1 MATCIVCGT
10 STDGHICDTHEED
23 VAFEF
28 RGNTPDQLTAGR
40 FYRGS
45 VDGFADFG
53 AFVDIGDSVTGLL
66 HRSEVPGRLESLDW
80 DDGDDVYVQVTNVHG
95 NGNVDLGW
103 SIRQETRDFRGH
115 LVDDPD
121 ADSNAELPEEAE
133 GNGHSS
139 DADAETETADGG
151 TPTPEADG
159 EFEFGDDDSTETTDD
174 QASTGGAESEGTRSA
189 AVEDTDHQTEDVESD
204 EQSASETVNESTVD
218 TSEPAD
224 AGTNTGD
231 ESADVESADEGD
243 PDDDAPEDLERV
255 EIGSLDERVGDDV
268 ALEAEVVSVRQT
280 SGPTV
285 FELADE
291 TDAVDCAA
299 FEEAGVR
306 AYPDVE
312 TGDAV
317 RLVGEVESHHGDRQ
331 VETEE
336 LTVLEGEDADAVTAR
351 MNEALTERATP
362 QDTTLLADDDTVA
375 TVQDDLV
382 DAATTVRRAVIEGR
396 PVILRHTATAEGYV
410 AGTALERA
418 LLPLVR
424 DEHAR
429 DDAEYHYVDRRP
441 LDDAFYTIEDATND
455 VTDMLEAAER
465 HDEKHPL
472 FVLVGAGS
480 TRESADGI
488 GLLDMYDAQTVV
500 VDGGYADDGPATD
513 VLVSPTSDG
522 GDPVNTGAL
531 GAQLAALVNGDV
543 REDIR
548 HLPGIA
554 YWTDV
559 PQAYADLA
567 AKSGYEREELATLR
581 DAIALEAFYQSYE
594 DKRELITDLLWDE
607 TSGSLAEHVAD
618 QFRTKLDTELDTA
631 EPHLEPRGEG
641 GVVFEVLDV
650 GEFTHKYDFP
660 PVDLLLDALA
670 HRDDR
675 ADVLLGV
682 GSDELRVRSD
692 KNVDVRAVGE
702 RVAEEL
708 PQAGVVPRG
717 ARDGRIEFLSGE
729 KDAVADAVV
738 AAVSEQLD

>member
-1 MATCIVCGT
+1 MATCIVCGAA
-10 STDGHICDTHEED
+10 TDGHICDTHEED

-28 RGNTPDQLTAGR
+28 RGNSPDQLTAGR

-80 DDGDDVYVQVTNVHG
+80 DDGDQVYVQVMNVHD
-95 NGNVDLGW
+95 NGNIDLGW
-103 SIRQETRDFRGH
+103 SIRQAERDFRGQ
-115 LVDDPD
+115 LVDDPS
-121 ADSNAELPEEAE
+121 ADSNAQLPEEPE
-133 GNGHSS
+133 GNGHS
-139 DADAETETADGG
+139 ADASTETETADGG
-151 TPTPEADG
+151 TPTSESNS
-159 EFEFGDDDSTETTDD
+159 EFEFGDDETDADDTPQAGDAGEPNGETNDSQATTDARSSD
-174 QASTGGAESEGTRSA
+174 SEERAQTRDESGAE
-189 AVEDTDHQTEDVESD
+189 TE
-204 EQSASETVNESTVD
+204 SAS
-218 TSEPAD
+218 
-224 AGTNTGD
+224 G
-231 ESADVESADEGD
+231 ADEAE
-243 PDDDAPEDLERV
+243 DDQDDAAPEDVERV
-255 EIGSLDERVGDDV
+255 EIASLDDRIGDRV
-268 ALEAEVVSVRQT
+268 ALEAEVVSTRQT
-280 SGPTV
+280 SGPTI
-285 FELADE
+285 FELVDE
-291 TDAVDCAA
+291 TGAVDCAA
-299 FEEAGVR
+299 FVEAGVR

-312 TGDAV
+312 AGDVV

-336 LTVLEGEDADAVTAR
+336 LTVLSGENADAVSAR
-351 MNEALTERATP
+351 KAEALNERAAP
-362 QDTTLLADDDTVA
+362 EDTTLLADDDDVA
-375 TVQDDLV
+375 AVQDDLV
-382 DAATTVRRAVIEGR
+382 DAATSIRRAVIEGQ
-396 PVILRHTATAEGYV
+396 PVILRHTATVEGYV
-410 AGTALERA
+410 AGTALERS

-429 DDAEYHYVDRRP
+429 DDAQYHYVDRRP

-480 TRESADGI
+480 TSESADGV
-488 GLLDMYDAQTVV
+488 GLLDMYDAETVV
-500 VDGGYADDGPATD
+500 VDGGYADDAPAVD
-513 VLVSPTSDG
+513 ALVSPTNDG
-522 GDPVNTGAL
+522 GNTVNTGAL

-559 PQAYADLA
+559 PTAYADLA
-567 AKSGYEREELATLR
+567 AESGYEREELATLR

-607 TSGSLAEHVAD
+607 TGGSLAEHVAD

-650 GEFTHKYDFP
+650 GEFTHQYDFP
-660 PVDLLLDALA
+660 PVDLLLDALSR
-670 HRDDR
+670 RDDR

-682 GSDELRVRSD
+682 GDDELRVRSD
-692 KNVDVRAVGE
+692 EDVDVRAVGE
-702 RVAEEL
+702 RVADEL
-708 PQAGVVPRG
+708 PEAGVVPRG

-729 KDAVADAVV
+729 KDAVTDAVV
-738 AAVSEQLD
+738 AAITDQLA

>member
-1 MATCIVCGT
+1 MATCIVCGA

-28 RGNTPDQLTAGR
+28 RGNSPDQLTAGR

-80 DDGDDVYVQVTNVHG
+80 DDGDYVYVQVTNVHG

-103 SIRQETRDFRGH
+103 SIRQEERDFRGH

-121 ADSNAELPEEAE
+121 AESNAELPEETE
-133 GNGHSS
+133 GNGRSS
-139 DADAETETADGG
+139 DAEAETETADGG
-151 TPTPEADG
+151 TAPPEADG
-159 EFEFGDDDSTETTDD
+159 EFEFGDDDSQRTNDN
-174 QASTGGAESEGTRSA
+174 QASTHDQTSSDHASGTDEHAATAGDSVQHADESASDSGAESGSTTPA
-189 AVEDTDHQTEDVESD
+189 AD
-204 EQSASETVNESTVD
+204 
-218 TSEPAD
+218 PAD
-224 AGTNTGD
+224 ADATADD
-231 ESADVESADEGD
+231 EAAEDV
-243 PDDDAPEDLERV
+243 ERV
-255 EIGSLDERVGDDV
+255 EIAELDDHVGDRV
-268 ALEAEVVSVRQT
+268 ALEAEVVNARQT

-291 TDAVDCAA
+291 TGAVDCAA
-299 FEEAGVR
+299 FEQAGVR
-306 AYPDVE
+306 AYPEVE
-312 TGDAV
+312 AGDAV

-336 LTVLEGEDADAVTAR
+336 LTVLSDEDADAVTAR
-351 MNEALTERATP
+351 MDEALTERAAP
-362 QDTTLLADDDTVA
+362 EDSTLLADDDHVA
-375 TVQDDLV
+375 TVRDDLV

-396 PVILRHTATAEGYV
+396 PVILRHTATVEGYV

-480 TRESADGI
+480 TRESADGV

-500 VDGGYADDGPATD
+500 VDGGYADEAPATN
-513 VLVSPTSDG
+513 VLVSPTASG

-554 YWTDV
+554 YWADV
-559 PQAYADLA
+559 PDAYADLA
-567 AKSGYEREELATLR
+567 AESGYDRDELATLR

-607 TSGSLAEHVAD
+607 TSGSLAEHVSD

-650 GEFTHKYDFP
+650 DEFTHQYDFP

-670 HRDDR
+670 RRDDR

-682 GSDELRVRSD
+682 GTDELRVRSD
-692 KNVDVRAVGE
+692 EDVDVRAVGE

-708 PQAGVVPRG
+708 PEAGVVPRG
-717 ARDGRIEFLSGE
+717 ARDGRIEFLAGE
-729 KDAVADAVV
+729 KDAVTDAVV
-738 AAVSEQLD
+738 AAVADQLA